1 MVVNKAIKTLQ
12 KIQLE
17 NRQHMNS
24 IIEGLSR
31 CHKYAITHNDEIFA
45 KEYTNQIQGDIHKF
59 YDACV
64 EIVGGDYNQLL
75 TEFDGKININ
85 IYEDTDE

>member
-1 MVVNKAIKTLQ
+1 MSKAIKTLQ

-31 CHKYAITHNDEIFA
+31 CHKYAIMHNDEVFMQ
-45 KEYTNQIQGDIHKF
+45 EYTKQIQGDIHKF
-59 YDACV
+59 YASCTDVVAG
-64 EIVGGDYNQLL
+64 EFNTLL
-75 TEFDGKININ
+75 TEFDGKINID
-85 IYEDTDE
+85 IYEEG